1 MPLNCAKI
9 IRKYKHVRGVFFNML
24 KIAIFDDEEVIVQ
37 YLESLIREFVEEDV
51 RIYKYTEIQNLRK
64 DLKKGLLQELD
75 ILYIDIKINRSN
87 GITVA
92 KTMQENNPNLRVVYV
107 TAYSEYSEEIFRTTP
122 TYLLLKPIKKEKLQ
136 ESLKKAMEERY
147 DKDLIKTF
155 CIKGKVF
162 SVKINNIKYIES
174 NKRVIIIY
182 EKDFKRKIYA
192 KLSDLEKMLPE
203 QFIRCHQSYIVNL
216 GHAKELNSHE
226 FILNTGEKV
235 PVSQAKYRESKNTF
249 IKYLGESI

>member
-1 MPLNCAKI
+1 
-9 IRKYKHVRGVFFNML
+9 
-24 KIAIFDDEEVIVQ
+24 
-37 YLESLIREFVEEDV
+37 
-51 RIYKYTEIQNLRK
+51 
-64 DLKKGLLQELD
+64 
-75 ILYIDIKINRSN
+75 
-87 GITVA
+87 
-92 KTMQENNPNLRVVYV
+92 
-107 TAYSEYSEEIFRTTP
+107 
-122 TYLLLKPIKKEKLQ
+122 
-136 ESLKKAMEERY
+136 MEERY

-235 PVSQAKYRESKNTF
+235 PVSQAKYRETKNTF

>member
-1 MPLNCAKI
+1 
-9 IRKYKHVRGVFFNML
+9 ML

-107 TAYSEYSEEIFRTTP
+107 TAYSE
-122 TYLLLKPIKKEKLQ
+122 
-136 ESLKKAMEERY
+136 
-147 DKDLIKTF
+147 
-155 CIKGKVF
+155 
-162 SVKINNIKYIES
+162 
-174 NKRVIIIY
+174 
-182 EKDFKRKIYA
+182 
-192 KLSDLEKMLPE
+192 
-203 QFIRCHQSYIVNL
+203 
-216 GHAKELNSHE
+216 
-226 FILNTGEKV
+226 
-235 PVSQAKYRESKNTF
+235 
-249 IKYLGESI
+249 